1 MSLKWT
7 GSQSDSGILRKSDFK
22 EKKEDL
28 FVFGY
33 SCKLFRDDDKALHID
48 QGKHLIPWMGDET
61 LKIDRY
67 DARGALHDLTR
78 LEAPPGGYDWRVEL
92 TRGELDVEQL
102 CDDERYRALHTDEDE
117 EEMYKEEELKRLHAA
132 GYGQV
137 GFNYDAPAEP
147 DPPPL
152 PAEVDEEPFIPS
164 PAFRA
169 LLPIDIVFPES
180 LKQNAIIEK
189 TAKFIASQ
197 GAQMEILIK
206 AKQGD
211 NAQFQ
216 FLNRESNLHAY
227 YTALIGLV
235 KAEKWPE
242 KKIEVVEEK
251 QPENEEY
258 LHPSLASTVIESA
271 PAIPS
276 IHYKPSADCDYT
288 MLISKMRGEGEG
300 ETEEPRGDVPPPG
313 TEPPRDRSVAAEIY
327 RAPVMYTKGPDGN
340 HVDPTAPPPPNA
352 ANYQQYAAYYHQYL
366 AQEQQSQHNQAP
378 SLKSTGLSL
387 MKNYNTDSDSDVS
400 DFDDSSS
407 TDSRDKPSIVT
418 PPEDVQIVIDK
429 MASYVARNGDEFA
442 DIVRAKNDPRFTFL
456 HPENVYHA
464 YYKRLMQL
472 KRGIDVNGKEKK
484 KRTAAPVSFSIKKL
498 KEPDP
503 ILPKPALPYE
513 SSSDDDSEKPSE
525 KQPQEEVKE
534 LPKIYPQTIPMN
546 CIPPVVMYKIDP
558 QYNNEPLARTVYN
571 IEPVKPVKMALPPI
585 IMPEVKELPKQEEP
599 VVMTPELSYTPAI
612 QEAQENPFINE
623 NVAVTDKMQ
632 LVMQREQEILR
643 KREEAKKMESPPKS
657 ESPHKADSPR
667 KMESPPKSPL
677 NRESPYVRESPHL
690 RESPR
695 RRDSPR
701 RSPSKRESSYK
712 RESPQKRENSHK
724 RESPHVRG
732 SPHLRERDRENSHK
746 RDKKKHR
753 DRKKEHRSKSESRD
767 SRRNERRSADRE
779 KKRDKD
785 KMKEGE
791 RESKRVK
798 HSKDELENEIISL
811 EDNSDDLIDLTGEQ
825 SDSKGEG
832 ETEAERAKQQERRRR
847 AAEFL
852 KKVGVD
858 PAAAAL
864 PTSSLASA
872 MVDTLESIRKKKAE
886 EEEKRRR
893 RDKRRHRDRRDYEDE
908 SERSHRKS
916 KRRKYKS
923 SDENYESDY
932 DGSKKKK
939 RKKERKHSSKNKRKR
954 SRPDGDEE
962 QPIAVNIDLTSTL
975 KELRT
980 SSPTKELVLQDLE
993 DTQHSFSRKDSSDDE
1008 LGRDRRRKKER
1019 YYSEGEWSS
1028 DSEGDSNSSGSRKDE

>member
-7 GSQSDSGILRKSDFK
+7 GGQSESGILRKSEYK

-102 CDDERYRALHTDEDE
+102 CDEERYRALHTDEDE

-137 GFNYDAPAEP
+137 GFNYEAAAEP
-147 DPPPL
+147 APPPQL
-152 PAEVDEEPFIPS
+152 PEVDEEPFVPT
-164 PAFRA
+164 PAFRK
-169 LLPIDIVFPES
+169 LLPADTVFPET

-211 NAQFQ
+211 NPQFK
-216 FLNRESNLHAY
+216 FLNRDSNLHPY
-227 YTALIGLV
+227 YTALIALV

-242 KKIEVVEEK
+242 KKVEVVEEK
-251 QPENEEY
+251 PPENEEY

-288 MLISKMRGEGEG
+288 MLISKMRGEGDAEAG
-300 ETEEPRGDVPPPG
+300 GRGDVPPPG
-313 TEPPRDRSVAAEIY
+313 TEPPRVSGAEIY
-327 RAPVMYTKGPDGN
+327 RAPVMYSKGPDGN
-340 HVDPTAPPPPNA
+340 HVDPTAAPANPPP
-352 ANYQQYAAYYHQYL
+352 YQQYAAYYHQYL
-366 AQEQQSQHNQAP
+366 AQEHQQKQQQKPQP

-387 MKNYNTDSDSDVS
+387 MKNYNSDSDSDVS

-407 TDSRDKPSIVT
+407 TDSKDKSSIIT

-456 HPENVYHA
+456 DPGNVYHA
-464 YYKRLMQL
+464 YYKRLMQQ
-472 KRGIDVNGKEKK
+472 KRGGDVNGREKK
-484 KRTAAPVSFSIKKL
+484 KRAAAPVSFSIKKL

-513 SSSDDDSEKPSE
+513 SSSDEDSEKHTD
-525 KQPQEEVKE
+525 KQTDSDTKE
-534 LPKIYPQTIPMN
+534 LPKTFPLTIPMN
-546 CIPPVVMYKIDP
+546 HVPPVVMYKIDTV
-558 QYNNEPLARTVYN
+558 NEPR
-571 IEPVKPVKMALPPI
+571 IETVKPVKIVAKPVIIQDVKDIPI
-585 IMPEVKELPKQEEP
+585 LEEKPEVLTPEVPLTPVLEEVKDVPFKDVPTYPEKMDIVEEAREKSQIKELPQ
-599 VVMTPELSYTPAI
+599 
-612 QEAQENPFINE
+612 N
-623 NVAVTDKMQ
+623 
-632 LVMQREQEILR
+632 R
-643 KREEAKKMESPPKS
+643 ESPVKVV
-657 ESPHKADSPR
+657 SPHKRDSSHSRDVPHKRDSPHR
-667 KMESPPKSPL
+667 DHSHKRNSPHRATSHSRDSPQKRDSPL
-677 NRESPYVRESPHL
+677 NRDSPYRRNSPH
-690 RESPR
+690 
-695 RRDSPR
+695 
-701 RSPSKRESSYK
+701 K
-712 RESPQKRENSHK
+712 RESPYKRENSHK
-724 RESPHVRG
+724 RESPYV
-732 SPHLRERDRENSHK
+732 RERDSTHK

-753 DRKKEHRSKSESRD
+753 ERKKEHRSKSESRE
-767 SRRNERRSADRE
+767 SRRNERRSAERE
-779 KKRDKD
+779 KKREKEKLKESEKD
-785 KMKEGE
+785 SKKSKINKE
-791 RESKRVK
+791 
-798 HSKDELENEIISL
+798 ELENEIISL
-811 EDNSDDLIDLTGEQ
+811 EDNSDDLIDLTGDQ

-832 ETEAERAKQQERRRR
+832 ETEVERAKQQERRRR

-852 KKVGVD
+852 KRVGVD

-864 PTSSLASA
+864 PATSLASA

-908 SERSHRKS
+908 SERAHRKS

-923 SDENYESDY
+923 SDENDESDY

-954 SRPDGDEE
+954 RRETEVDEE
-962 QPIAVNIDLTSTL
+962 PPAPINIDLTSTL

-980 SSPTKELVLQDLE
+980 SSPTKELVLQDLD
-993 DTQHSFSRKDSSDDE
+993 DTQHSFLREESSDEEEGDSRK
-1008 LGRDRRRKKER
+1008 RER
-1019 YYSEGEWSS
+1019 QYSEGEWSS
-1028 DSEGDSNSSGSRKDE
+1028 DSEGDSKSSASKKDE

>member
-1 MSLKWT
+1 M
-7 GSQSDSGILRKSDFK
+7 
-22 EKKEDL
+22 
-28 FVFGY
+28 
-33 SCKLFRDDDKALHID
+33 
-48 QGKHLIPWMGDET
+48 
-61 LKIDRY
+61 
-67 DARGALHDLTR
+67 
-78 LEAPPGGYDWRVEL
+78 EL
-92 TRGELDVEQL
+92 TRAELDVEQL
-102 CDDERYRALHTDEDE
+102 CDEERYRALHTDEDE

-147 DPPPL
+147 EPPPQ
-152 PAEVDEEPFIPS
+152 PAEVDEEPFTPT

-169 LLPIDIVFPES
+169 LLPIDTVFPET

-211 NAQFQ
+211 NPQFK
-216 FLNRESNLHAY
+216 FLNRDSNLHPY

-242 KKIEVVEEK
+242 KKVEVVEEK
-251 QPENEEY
+251 PPENEEY

-288 MLISKMRGEGEG
+288 MLISKMRGEDEMDVDG
-300 ETEEPRGDVPPPG
+300 EPRGDVPPPG
-313 TEPPRDRSVAAEIY
+313 TEPPRHRTPGAEIY

-340 HVDPTAPPPPNA
+340 HVDPTAPMPSQ
-352 ANYQQYAAYYHQYL
+352 YQQYAAYYQQYQT
-366 AQEQQSQHNQAP
+366 QEQQLQQQVKKPPTQP

-407 TDSRDKPSIVT
+407 TDSRDRVPIIT
-418 PPEDVQIVIDK
+418 PPDDVQIVIDK

-456 HPENVYHA
+456 DPENIYHP
-464 YYKRLMQL
+464 YYKRLMQE

-513 SSSDDDSEKPSE
+513 SSSDDDSEKPAE
-525 KQPQEEVKE
+525 KQPAQEEFKE
-534 LPKIYPQTIPMN
+534 PPKVYPQTFPTN
-546 CIPPVVMYKIDP
+546 NIPPVVMYKIDP
-558 QYNNEPLARTVYN
+558 QYNDLPLMRPY
-571 IEPVKPVKMALPPI
+571 IEPVKPLKPPPKPPMLPEYNE
-585 IMPEVKELPKQEEP
+585 MPKQEEIAPLPEPPPPP
-599 VVMTPELSYTPAI
+599 VPQQVIEIPTVPLKEAPTVEKVEIVIEKEKEVPSVEVVQKKEAPPVKETQNRDSPYTR
-612 QEAQENPFINE
+612 ESPF
-623 NVAVTDKMQ
+623 
-632 LVMQREQEILR
+632 R
-643 KREEAKKMESPPKS
+643 KESPPKR
-657 ESPHKADSPR
+657 DSPYT
-667 KMESPPKSPL
+667 
-677 NRESPYVRESPHL
+677 RESPYR
-690 RESPR
+690 
-695 RRDSPR
+695 
-701 RSPSKRESSYK
+701 RESSLK
-712 RESPQKRENSHK
+712 RESPYKRASPLA
-724 RESPHVRG
+724 RDSPHSRG
-732 SPHLRERDRENSHK
+732 SPHKREGSHKRDSPHHRDRERDSHK
-746 RDKKKHR
+746 RDKKKHK
-753 DRKKEHRSKSESRD
+753 DRRKEHRSKSESRE
-767 SRRNERRSADRE
+767 SRRNDRRSAERE
-779 KKRDKD
+779 KKREKD
-785 KMKEGE
+785 KVRES
-791 RESKRVK
+791 ESKR
-798 HSKDELENEIISL
+798 SKYSKEELENEIISL
-811 EDNSDDLIDLTGEQ
+811 VDNSDDLIDLTGDQ
-825 SDSKGEG
+825 SDSKVEG
-832 ETEAERAKQQERRRR
+832 ETEAERAKQLERRRR

-916 KRRKYKS
+916 KRRKYRS
-923 SDENYESDY
+923 SDDNDESDY

-939 RKKERKHSSKNKRKR
+939 RKKDRKHSSKSKRKR
-954 SRPDGDEE
+954 RREDAEETE
-962 QPIAVNIDLTSTL
+962 QPITVNIDLTSTL

-980 SSPTKELVLQDLE
+980 SSPTKELVLQDTE
-993 DTQHSFSRKDSSDDE
+993 EAQAFVRPDSSDDDLE
-1008 LGRDRRRKKER
+1008 RDRRRKRER
-1019 YYSEGEWSS
+1019 QYSEGEWSS
-1028 DSEGDSNSSGSRKDE
+1028 DSEGDSKSSASKNDD

>member
-1 MSLKWT
+1 MSFLLAR
-7 GSQSDSGILRKSDFK
+7 LRSLICNRRFTNPNVM
-22 EKKEDL
+22 
-28 FVFGY
+28 FY
-33 SCKLFRDDDKALHID
+33 KLPSPHIPLH
-48 QGKHLIPWMGDET
+48 LASRRPP
-61 LKIDRY
+61 
-67 DARGALHDLTR
+67 
-78 LEAPPGGYDWRVEL
+78 APQ
-92 TRGELDVEQL
+92 T
-102 CDDERYRALHTDEDE
+102 
-117 EEMYKEEELKRLHAA
+117 KEELKRLHAA

-147 DPPPL
+147 EPLPL
-152 PAEVDEEPFIPS
+152 PAEVDEEPFVPT

-169 LLPIDIVFPES
+169 LLPIDIVFPET

-211 NAQFQ
+211 NAQFK
-216 FLNRESNLHAY
+216 FLNRDSNLHAY

-242 KKIEVVEEK
+242 RKIEVVEEK

-340 HVDPTAPPPPNA
+340 HVDPTAPPPNSG
-352 ANYQQYAAYYHQYL
+352 NYQQYAAYYHQYL
-366 AQEQQSQHNQAP
+366 AQEQQSQLNQAP

-387 MKNYNTDSDSDVS
+387 MKNYNTDSDSDMS

-407 TDSRDKPSIVT
+407 TDSRDKPSIIT

-456 HPENVYHA
+456 HPENIYHA
-464 YYKRLMQL
+464 YYKRLMQQ

-484 KRTAAPVSFSIKKL
+484 KRAAPVSFSIKKL

-513 SSSDDDSEKPSE
+513 SSSDDDSEKPSD

-534 LPKIYPQTIPMN
+534 LPKLYPQTVPMN

-558 QYNNEPLARTVYN
+558 QFNNEPLTKMTYY
-571 IEPVKPVKMALPPI
+571 EPVKPVKMAVNPI
-585 IMPEVKELPKQEEP
+585 IIPEVKELPKQEEP
-599 VVMTPELSYTPAI
+599 IVMTPELPQTPAI
-612 QEAQENPFINE
+612 EQPQENPFE
-623 NVAVTDKMQ
+623 EVSSKMQ
-632 LVMQREQEILR
+632 IVMQREQEILR
-643 KREEAKKMESPPKS
+643 KREEARKLESPPKIESPRMEDSPPKMESP
-657 ESPHKADSPR
+657 H
-667 KMESPPKSPL
+667 KSPL
-677 NRESPYVRESPHL
+677 NRESPYVRESP
-690 RESPR
+690 R

-701 RSPSKRESSYK
+701 KRESPSKRESSYK

-724 RESPHVRG
+724 RDSPHVRS
-732 SPHLRERDRENSHK
+732 SPHVRERDSNSHK

-753 DRKKEHRSKSESRD
+753 ECKKEHRSKSESRE
-767 SRRNERRSADRE
+767 SRRKERRSADRE

-785 KMKEGE
+785 KVKEGE

-811 EDNSDDLIDLTGEQ
+811 EDNSDDLIDLTGDQ

-954 SRPDGDEE
+954 NKPDIEEE

-993 DTQHSFSRKDSSDDE
+993 DTQQSFSRQDSSDDE
-1008 LGRDRRRKKER
+1008 LVRDRRRKKER
-1019 YYSEGEWSS
+1019 HYSEGEWSS
-1028 DSEGDSNSSGSRKDE
+1028 DSEGDSKSSGSRKDE